1 MTMGRTL
8 FALPFAAA
16 AALIYGAEVANA
28 TEFAGSTPANMT
40 SSNGSMAPYA
50 NDRTYSN
57 GYNMQPG
64 QENVAASGGTR
75 DANGNRVITNHGMG
89 SGSMSTLQGHAQS
102 GVGQPGM
109 WGNSANATAIGNQLN
124 VVVVGS
130 WNTVIVD
137 STQINNGDQNA
148 NASLNGKLN
157 F

>member
-1 MTMGRTL
+1 MGRTL

-16 AALIYGAEVANA
+16 AAALYGADAA
-28 TEFAGSTPANMT
+28 SASEFAQPAPANMT
-40 SSNGSMAPYA
+40 SSNGSNAAFA

-57 GYNMQPG
+57 GYNMTPG
-64 QENVAASGGTR
+64 QENVAPSGSTR
-75 DANGNRVITNHGMG
+75 DANGNRVIMNGQMG
-89 SGSMSTLQGHAQS
+89 SGSMSTLQGATQT
-102 GVGQPGM
+102 GVGQFG
-109 WGNSANATAIGNQLN
+109 WGNSANATAIGNSLN

>member
-1 MTMGRTL
+1 MGRTL

-16 AALIYGAEVANA
+16 AAVLYGADGASA
-28 TEFAGSTPANMT
+28 SEFAQPAPANMT
-40 SSNGSMAPYA
+40 SSNGSNAAFA

-57 GYNMQPG
+57 GYNMTPG
-64 QENVAASGGTR
+64 QENVAPSGSTR
-75 DANGNRVITNHGMG
+75 DANGNRVIMNGQMG
-89 SGSMSTLQGHAQS
+89 SGSMTTLQGASQT
-102 GVGQPGM
+102 GVGQPG
-109 WGNSANATAIGNQLN
+109 WGNSANATAIGNSLN

-130 WNTVIVD
+130 WNTVVVD

>member
-1 MTMGRTL
+1 MVRAL

-16 AALIYGAEVANA
+16 AVLLYGVDAASA
-28 TEFAGSTPANMT
+28 TEFAAPAPANMT
-40 SSNGSMAPYA
+40 SSNGSGAAFA

-57 GYNMQPG
+57 GYNTQPG
-64 QENVAASGGTR
+64 HENVAPTGSTR
-75 DANGNRVITNHGMG
+75 DANGNRVILNGVMG
-89 SGSMSTLQGHAQS
+89 SGNATTLTGVQQS
-102 GVGQPGM
+102 GVGVPG
-109 WGNSANATAIGNQLN
+109 WGNSASASAIGNSLS

-148 NASLNGKLN
+148 EASLNGQLN